1 MERSINLN
9 MEASPMPPPTPTIT
23 GSSRNNQIIGTSADD
38 IIDALA
44 GNDVVRAGNGDDVVL
59 GNLGNDKLFGE
70 DGADRL
76 SGDQGNDDIDGGD
89 GLDTAVYTGSSEQY
103 QITTDANGVIEVKD
117 LRSGRPDGVDHVTN
131 TEFFDFADGTFQL
144 QNGDLVPYE
153 PPFSLIGH
161 TIGYE
166 YLVPAKNNV
175 DFNPGPI
182 TVGSGIEVPRLN
194 RDPFFSNLDIG
205 ESTLTFNTTIS
216 GLTFPVFDFNGI
228 HISDINGELP
238 PITGVNLVS
247 TSIAGLTASD
257 IEFDA
262 DNIYVNFSAVTL
274 NTGVTQFEILFA

>member
-1 MERSINLN
+1 M
-9 MEASPMPPPTPTIT
+9 ATVPTPKNDQIT
-23 GSSRNNQIIGTSADD
+23 GTSTDET
-38 IIDALA
+38 IDALA
-44 GNDVVRAGNGDDVVL
+44 GSDVVRAGDGNDVVL

-70 DGADRL
+70 EGADRL

-103 QITTDANGVIEVKD
+103 QITTDADGVTTVKD
-117 LRSGRPDGVDHVTN
+117 LRGGRPDGIDHVVN

-182 TVGSGIEVPRLN
+182 TVGSGIEVPDLS
-194 RDPFFSNLDIG
+194 RDLFFSNLDIG
-205 ESTLTFNTTIS
+205 ESTLTFEAS
-216 GLTFPVFDFNGI
+216 GPTLGVVDFNGI
-228 HISDINGELP
+228 HIFDINDELP
-238 PITGVNLVS
+238 SITGVNLVS
-247 TSIAGLTASD
+247 TSIAGLTTSD

-262 DNIYVNFSAVTL
+262 DNIYVNLSGTMFER
-274 NTGVTQFEILFA
+274 GFTQFEILFA